1 MSSHETSPA
10 VKAKPGRP
18 SHRAY
23 IALILDN
30 KGISLDDRLN
40 AVANGELNAPDLV
53 AELLADHGIRI
64 SDFTIRRWVKD
75 LAA

>member
-1 MSSHETSPA
+1 MSSHETSP

-30 KGISLDDRLN
+30 KGISLNDRLT

-53 AELLADHGIRI
+53 AELLTDHGIRI